1 MISAIEA
8 QRAIL
13 ADRSQPRE
21 ARRDALKFLVHLVG
35 DVHQPLHAGDRPDAG
50 VPPTGRV
57 TADDLRAVRFPV
69 VLRGYRQ
76 ADVDALLE
84 RLAAQQEGID
94 LYRPPAVA
102 PDAPDGPD
110 GDAAD
115 REAH

>member
-1 MISAIEA
+1 MVWIFAV
-8 QRAIL
+8 L
-13 ADRSQPRE
+13 AVAAMAGVAAVAAGHGTPMAPE
-21 ARRDALKFLVHLVG
+21 H
-35 DVHQPLHAGDRPDAG
+35 GDRPDAG
-50 VPPTGRV
+50 VPSTGRI
-57 TADDLRAVRFPV
+57 TADDLRGVCFPV

-94 LYRPPAVA
+94 LYRPPVA
-102 PDAPDGPD
+102 PADGRDGPD

>member
-1 MISAIEA
+1 MVWIFAV
-8 QRAIL
+8 L
-13 ADRSQPRE
+13 AVAAMAGVAAVAAGHGTPMAPE
-21 ARRDALKFLVHLVG
+21 H
-35 DVHQPLHAGDRPDAG
+35 GDRPDAG
-50 VPPTGRV
+50 VPPTGRL

-94 LYRPPAVA
+94 LYRPPTQPPEPA
-102 PDAPDGPD
+102 PVVPD